1 MYTIM
6 SSGIVFKKKIIK
18 SHWTKKRSYDF
29 WQRRWARGARCSS
42 HCHYMFERSLIRLIC
57 NSERVGAVLCRYHHM
72 PTDNF
77 TRNTTSNH
85 MLHFRVATLCL
96 LHDIMSLPHF
106 ALPILNTLIVICA
119 NIATDTDFAVMLE
132 TCRRCKLPNISLENK
147 TLILKYASY
156 SNQPMGLKISYS

>member
-1 MYTIM
+1 MHK
-6 SSGIVFKKKIIK
+6 SSF
-18 SHWTKKRSYDF
+18 
-29 WQRRWARGARCSS
+29 RRLVVDRAACTVRCSSSS
-42 HCHYMFERSLIRLIC
+42 HCHYVFERSLIRLIC

-106 ALPILNTLIVICA
+106 ALPILNTRTVIYA
-119 NIATDTDFAVMLE
+119 NIATDAAPCRFRRANRDML
-132 TCRRCKLPNISLENK
+132 TCKLSHLSSQDGYNGKSFHK
-147 TLILKYASY
+147 K
-156 SNQPMGLKISYS
+156 